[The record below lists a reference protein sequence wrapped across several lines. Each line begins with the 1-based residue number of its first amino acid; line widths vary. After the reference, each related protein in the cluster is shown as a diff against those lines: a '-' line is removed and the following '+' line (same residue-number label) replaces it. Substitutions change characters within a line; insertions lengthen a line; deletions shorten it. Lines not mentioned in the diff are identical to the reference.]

1 MHHFVDLVPTYESI
15 AGSQQLGPNV
25 FWTLTALRYIGLS
38 QDLQFARDIFPYVD
52 LSIRY
57 MLTFY
62 DPDKGLL
69 RAPGMCAML
78 LLLVCFMQ

>member
-1 MHHFVDLVPTYESI
+1 MHHFVDLKPTYESI
-15 AGSQQLGPNV
+15 AGSQQLGPNI
-25 FWTLTALRYIGLS
+25 FWTLTTLRYISLS

-62 DPDKGLL
+62 DLDKGLL
-69 RAPGMCAML
+69 RAPGNCRYAT
-78 LLLVCFMQ
+78 CS

>member
-1 MHHFVDLVPTYESI
+1 MHHFVDLKPTYESI
-15 AGSQQLGPNV
+15 AGSQQLGPNI
-25 FWTLTALRYIGLS
+25 FWTLTTLRYISLS

-62 DPDKGLL
+62 DLDKGLL
-69 RAPGMCAML
+69 RAPGNYRYATCSWY
-78 LLLVCFMQ
+78 CYC